1 MNFYAIS
8 ALINGLTS
16 TLLGLYVF
24 TRDVSD
30 KRYQTY
36 GLFCLSLSVWSYSN
50 FFWQISNNDRE
61 AWFWL
66 RMLMAGAIFIPVTN
80 FHHIMEFL
88 RWPSEKIRWIWLGYG
103 LSLVLL
109 FLDWFS
115 ILLVQ
120 GNTPKLGYRFYPVPG
135 PAFPI
140 FLVFFF
146 YCVLHFTYLLIHESR
161 RATGLRLNQV
171 RYLIIALLIGYIGG
185 STNFPLVYGIPIPP
199 HGNVLVSIYILLFAY
214 AIVQHRLLDINVVIK
229 QSLVYALLLLLLL
242 VPCFLI
248 VIWAQAAAFGE
259 INYTFSLFILLLFVV
274 IGFMYPKLR
283 FRTEDAL
290 ERILFKKSYHYHN
303 ILLRSSKDML
313 SVIDLDTLSNKL
325 VNTVSKALGIEKA
338 SLLLSD
344 EAKGKFDL
352 KASVGIEEDQFQGF
366 ALRRDDPFVQG
377 LMQRITEKIIHPGK
391 AGF

>member
-146 YCVLHFTYLLIHESR
+146 YCVLHFTYLLIRESR

-185 STNFPLVYGIPIPP
+185 STNFP
-199 HGNVLVSIYILLFAY
+199 
-214 AIVQHRLLDINVVIK
+214 
-229 QSLVYALLLLLLL
+229 
-242 VPCFLI
+242 
-248 VIWAQAAAFGE
+248 
-259 INYTFSLFILLLFVV
+259 
-274 IGFMYPKLR
+274 
-283 FRTEDAL
+283 
-290 ERILFKKSYHYHN
+290 
-303 ILLRSSKDML
+303 
-313 SVIDLDTLSNKL
+313 
-325 VNTVSKALGIEKA
+325 
-338 SLLLSD
+338 
-344 EAKGKFDL
+344 
-352 KASVGIEEDQFQGF
+352 
-366 ALRRDDPFVQG
+366 
-377 LMQRITEKIIHPGK
+377 
-391 AGF
+391 